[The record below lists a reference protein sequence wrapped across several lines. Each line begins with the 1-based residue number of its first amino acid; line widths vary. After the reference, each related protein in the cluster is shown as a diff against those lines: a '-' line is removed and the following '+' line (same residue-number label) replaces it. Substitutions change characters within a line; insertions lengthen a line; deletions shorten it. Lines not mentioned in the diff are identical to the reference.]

1 MPCTILLG
9 IWTAASEKC
18 WGEGGGGGGFCHNS
32 SDGDRSGLIGPRAR
46 SEACSTG
53 ADMFYA
59 GHTYLSFRYTG
70 SS

>member
-1 MPCTILLG
+1 MHDPLG
-9 IWTAASEKC
+9 DLDC
-18 WGEGGGGGGFCHNS
+18 GEREVLGGGGGGGGFCHIS

-53 ADMFYA
+53 ADMLYA